1 MMMAIWQK
9 FKVGLLI
16 GMLYM
21 VYMLIK
27 SSRTL
32 KQIEIP
38 WPNWGTKS

>member
-1 MMMAIWQK
+1 MAIWQK

-27 SSRTL
+27 SSRAL

-38 WPNWGTKS
+38 RPNWGTKS